1 MTQGERVKEARK
13 ALGLTLEKFGERVG
27 VGKTA
32 ISNIENGNRNVTDQM
47 AKAICREFNVDYF
60 WLTEGT
66 GEMFVDKDIDTQF
79 MDLIDKAMS
88 GENEFIRG
96 VFKAF
101 AKFGDNEWAMLE
113 KFVKDIYENGIP
125 GREDNKKT
133 GD

>member
-13 ALGLTLEKFGERVG
+13 VLGLTLEKFGERVG

-32 ISNIENGNRNVTDQM
+32 ISNIENGNRNVTEQM

-60 WLTEGT
+60 WLTEGS

-101 AKFGDNEWAMLE
+101 AKFGDAEWEMLE
-113 KFVKDIYENGIP
+113 KFVRDVYENGISVQ
-125 GREDNKKT
+125 ENKKSEE
-133 GD
+133 

>member
-1 MTQGERVKEARK
+1 MDFDIPDRIKQVRTSPSIKMSQ
-13 ALGLTLEKFGERVG
+13 TDFGEKIGATRD
-27 VGKTA
+27 A
-32 ISNIENGNRNVTDQM
+32 INNLENRRAAPNELIL
-47 AKAICREFNVDYF
+47 KAICREFNVDYF

-101 AKFGDNEWAMLE
+101 AKFGDAEWEMLE
-113 KFVKDIYENGIP
+113 KFVKDIYENGVP
-125 GREDNKKT
+125 GQKER
-133 GD
+133 

>member
-1 MTQGERVKEARK
+1 MNERIKLIRKTLKLSQEDFGARLGVTK
-13 ALGLTLEKFGERVG
+13 A
-27 VGKTA
+27 A
-32 ISNIENGNRNVTDQM
+32 ISRLESGINKLTEQM

-66 GEMFVDKDIDTQF
+66 GGMFVDKDIDTQF

-101 AKFGDNEWAMLE
+101 AKFGDAEWAMLE
-113 KFVKDIYENGIP
+113 RFVRDIYENGTP
-125 GREDNKKT
+125 DRKDNKKS
-133 GD
+133 GE

>member
-1 MTQGERVKEARK
+1 MNERIKLIRKTLKLSQEDFGARLGVTK
-13 ALGLTLEKFGERVG
+13 A
-27 VGKTA
+27 A
-32 ISNIENGNRNVTDQM
+32 ISRLESGINKLTEQM

-101 AKFGDNEWAMLE
+101 AKFGDAEWAMLE
-113 KFVKDIYENGIP
+113 RFVRDIYENGIP
-125 GREDNKKT
+125 DRKDNKKS
-133 GD
+133 GE